1 MGVGAISLSWPAEK
15 PVRRPGAETARA
27 VSIKP
32 QIDRLWPAFSFWLA
46 LGSLLFSSG
55 VTCADLETPDAL
67 RRTEL
72 IRLVRN
78 DCGSCHGMQLT
89 GGLGLPLTPEALR
102 GKPDSSLVAS
112 ILYGRPGTPM
122 PPWQAFLNQA
132 EAEWIVEKLKQGFPD
147 VKPQ

>member
-1 MGVGAISLSWPAEK
+1 MQ
-15 PVRRPGAETARA
+15 PGTETARA
-27 VSIKP
+27 VFIP
-32 QIDRLWPAFSFWLA
+32 AQIGHLWQIFSVWLA

-55 VTCADLETPDAL
+55 VACADLTAPDAI

-122 PPWQAFLNQA
+122 PPWQSFLNQA
-132 EAEWIVEKLKQGFPD
+132 EAGWIVEKLKQGFPD